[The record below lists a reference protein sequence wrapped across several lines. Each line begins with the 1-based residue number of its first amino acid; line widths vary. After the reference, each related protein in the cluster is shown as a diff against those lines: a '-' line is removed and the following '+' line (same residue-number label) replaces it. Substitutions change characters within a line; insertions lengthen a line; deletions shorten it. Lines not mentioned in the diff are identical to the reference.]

1 MINPP
6 LPEPWDGRELLTSA
20 LERHGMRAA
29 FLNAVNGRKRDEAK
43 RILCK
48 VGADDIVDVVGA
60 ADELIR
66 ECEASLGIISATPIP
81 EATAEATPE

>member
-1 MINPP
+1 MIDPL

-48 VGADDIVDVVGA
+48 VGADD
-60 ADELIR
+60 
-66 ECEASLGIISATPIP
+66 
-81 EATAEATPE
+81 ATARRMIAILIPGDDGTPPE